1 MPTGCHRCVNNVAA
15 LSARLLYYLSD
26 ETTRRQSV
34 DDELLCL
41 PMAGGCMLSALL
53 GRFATEDGPHIA
65 LAPEGVYHVGGF
77 TLTNS
82 TIYGLVCAVLLAILL
97 IFSNRRIRTNAARGI
112 AQFVEIIM
120 EFVIGLIETPLGSRA
135 KAAKYAPIFGTF
147 FLFIIFNNIMGI
159 MPWVGPGIHAT
170 TAEGT
175 FPLFRAFT
183 ADVNGTIAVGAV
195 AIITIQYLS
204 IKESGF
210 SGHLK
215 HYFTNKPFNP
225 INMFIG
231 ILEVFGEF
239 TRLLSL
245 SLRLFLNTVVGEI
258 LIAVFAYIGK
268 DFQSF
273 TILPIAMF
281 EILVACIQAYVFTVL
296 CATYLGLAIAHSHD
310 DEHTA
315 HEVDPVVAS
324 LEGDVNH

>member
-1 MPTGCHRCVNNVAA
+1 MFDVLFT
-15 LSARLLYYLSD
+15 
-26 ETTRRQSV
+26 
-34 DDELLCL
+34 
-41 PMAGGCMLSALL
+41 
-53 GRFATEDGPHIA
+53 RFASEDGPHIA
-65 LAPEGVYHVGGF
+65 LAPETILTVGGF
-77 TLTNS
+77 MVSNSVVYGAICAFLLT
-82 TIYGLVCAVLLAILL
+82 AVVLAARFKIHQK
-97 IFSNRRIRTNAARGI
+97 AARGFS
-112 AQFVEIIM
+112 QFVEILV
-120 EFVIGLIETPLGSRA
+120 EFVIGLIESPLGSRK

-159 MPWVGPGIHAT
+159 MPWVGPGINAT
-170 TAEGT
+170 THEGT

-183 ADVNGTIAVGAV
+183 ADVNGTIAMAV
-195 AIITIQYLS
+195 IAIICVQYLS

-210 SGHLK
+210 LGHLK
-215 HYFTNKPFNP
+215 HYFTDQPFNP

-231 ILEVFGEF
+231 LLEVFGEF
-239 TRLLSL
+239 TRMISL

-258 LIAVFAYIGK
+258 LIAVFAYIGR

-296 CATYLGLAIAHSHD
+296 CATYLGLSLSHSHD
-310 DEHTA
+310 DEHAA